1 MGPKGLMPNPKLGSV
16 TEDLKTAVS
25 DAKSG
30 QAEIRNDKDGNIGVS
45 IGKKSFKDDQL
56 IKNYKAIL
64 ETLEKEKSN
73 NTLKGDLIKNV
84 FATSTMGVSYKVKL
98 GKSI

>member
-1 MGPKGLMPNPKLGSV
+1 MTIIGYFLFGSKFSGL
-16 TEDLKTAVS
+16 
-25 DAKSG
+25 
-30 QAEIRNDKDGNIGVS
+30 INIPVN
-45 IGKKSFKDDQL
+45 GKPSSDDQL
-56 IKNYKAIL
+56 IKNYNAIL